1 MQDSH
6 MRWTLAALIGLLVLT
21 AVLFFYPDAH
31 VSKVAPHPD
40 YPSILQST
48 GQYDTAGAWLAVV
61 VGLLMISVMIL
72 TMIVGMQRPN
82 HKSKFVTVL
91 VRVAVVYAL
100 IWVCIKLTNDAY
112 MAGNSELMIGGFPL
126 PTALLM
132 YGMGIFPLVMLP
144 FYYRYFDRDVY
155 CDADQETFE
164 DILKQHAPRGEN

>member
-6 MRWTLAALIGLLVLT
+6 IRWTLAALIGLLVLT

-40 YPSILQST
+40 YPSMLQST
-48 GQYDTAGAWLAVV
+48 SQYNAAGAWLAVA

-72 TMIVGMQRPN
+72 TMMVGMHRPN
-82 HKSKFVTVL
+82 HKSKFVSVL
-91 VRVAVVYAL
+91 LRIAIVYAL
-100 IWVCIKLTNDAY
+100 VWVCIKLTNDAY
-112 MAGNSELMIGGFPL
+112 MAGNSELIIGGFPL

-144 FYYRYFDRDVY
+144 FYYKYFDRDVY
-155 CDADQETFE
+155 SDADQEKFE
-164 DILKQHAPRGEN
+164 AILKQYAPGGEK